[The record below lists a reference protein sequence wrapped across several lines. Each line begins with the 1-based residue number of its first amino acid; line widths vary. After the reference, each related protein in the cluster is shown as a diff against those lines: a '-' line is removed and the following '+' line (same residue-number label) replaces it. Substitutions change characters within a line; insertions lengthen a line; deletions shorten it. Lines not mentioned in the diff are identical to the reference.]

1 MARKS
6 RYTKVDINTLKV
18 ALYVR
23 LSEED
28 GDGKISESV
37 KSQKSMLEDFV
48 KAMPNMASYEFYIDD
63 GYTGGNFDRP
73 AFKTMLGDILAKKI
87 NCVIV
92 KDLSRFGRNY
102 TEVSNYLQVMFPTLE
117 VRFIAIND
125 NVDSELNPDSIDTLL
140 IGLNGLMNEEYLKDC
155 SIKSKMSYNLR
166 QTRGQFTSPVAP
178 YGYKR
183 DENDIHK
190 LVVDNKVKD
199 IVKFIYNDFIEKQS
213 FMAVTK
219 DLSEMKVPTP
229 SEYKQMQNPKY
240 YTNRLTTKQFIWSSD
255 TIATILKNQVYIG
268 NMAQHRREIVDYK
281 TKKCKKLPKEQWVI
295 IENTHEPII
304 DKSTFDQVQKII
316 SLKSSR
322 YFQRKHKTN
331 RNDNY
336 FSGILYCGNCNSKMT
351 YVDDKNRKY
360 TFYKC
365 KLKST
370 SSNLCGQEIIKTA
383 TLTKLVL
390 QIIQQ
395 YIKLIC
401 DIEKLINQVETYK
414 NQDMNVE
421 IKPQNIEL
429 KKQLLYMSYRN
440 NEISLEDYQLQKK
453 ELEQSLTPKKKEK
466 SFKENEF
473 VKNFI
478 KYKTIKTLNREIV
491 ECLIEKIIVYSEN
504 NIEISF
510 KFQDEFERI
519 LSEVKD
525 LK

>member
-6 RYTKVDINTLKV
+6 RYTKADINTLKV
-18 ALYVR
+18 ALYIR

-28 GDGKISESV
+28 GDGKTSESV

-48 KAMPNMASYEFYIDD
+48 RNMKGIETYEFYVDD

-73 AFKTMLGDILAKKI
+73 AFKTMLNDILARKI

-102 TEVSNYLQVMFPTLE
+102 TEVSKYLQVMFPTLE

-125 NVDSELNPDSIDTLL
+125 NIDSELNADSIDTLL

-166 QTRGQFTSPVAP
+166 QTKGQFTSPVAP

-190 LVVDNKVKD
+190 LVVDYKVKD
-199 IVKFIYNDFIEKQS
+199 VVKFIFNDFIEKQS

-219 DLSEMKVPTP
+219 DLCEKQIPTP

-240 YTNRLTTKQFIWSSD
+240 YTNRLTNKQFIWSRD
-255 TIATILKNQVYIG
+255 TVTTILKNQVYIG

-304 DKSTFDQVQKII
+304 DKETFNQVQDII
-316 SLKSSR
+316 NSKNNT

-365 KLKST
+365 KLNSM
-370 SSNLCGQEIIKTA
+370 SSNLCEQEIIKTA

-390 QIIQQ
+390 QIIHQ

-401 DIEKLINQVETYK
+401 DIEKLVNQIETYK
-414 NQDMNVE
+414 NQNKSVKH
-421 IKPQNIEL
+421 KPQDMEL
-429 KKQLLYMSYRN
+429 KKQLLYESYRN
-440 NEISLEDYQLQKK
+440 AEISLEEYQQQKQ
-453 ELEQSLTPKKKEK
+453 ELETLKQPIRKEK
-466 SFKENEF
+466 AFKENEF

-478 KYKTIKTLNREIV
+478 KHKSINNLNREIV
-491 ECLIEKIIVYSEN
+491 ECLIEKIIVYNETN
-504 NIEISF
+504 VEISF

-519 LSEVKD
+519 LREVEHH
-525 LK
+525 

>member
-1 MARKS
+1 
-6 RYTKVDINTLKV
+6 
-18 ALYVR
+18 
-23 LSEED
+23 
-28 GDGKISESV
+28 
-37 KSQKSMLEDFV
+37 
-48 KAMPNMASYEFYIDD
+48 
-63 GYTGGNFDRP
+63 
-73 AFKTMLGDILAKKI
+73 MLGDILAKKI
-87 NCVIV
+87 NCLIV

-365 KLKST
+365 KLKSM

-383 TLTKLVL
+383 TYNLN
-390 QIIQQ
+390 
-395 YIKLIC
+395 C
-401 DIEKLINQVETYK
+401 C
-414 NQDMNVE
+414 
-421 IKPQNIEL
+421 
-429 KKQLLYMSYRN
+429 
-440 NEISLEDYQLQKK
+440 
-453 ELEQSLTPKKKEK
+453 K
-466 SFKENEF
+466 S
-473 VKNFI
+473 
-478 KYKTIKTLNREIV
+478 IV
-491 ECLIEKIIVYSEN
+491 
-504 NIEISF
+504 
-510 KFQDEFERI
+510 
-519 LSEVKD
+519 
-525 LK
+525 